1 MTAARGGIES
11 LYGAAPLA
19 MMHGGQTMPMGEWMS
34 WMMWVFMMVA
44 WIVVVAAVVG
54 GILLVVRAVR
64 GDGGDSDAG
73 RSRSPALD
81 ILEER
86 YARGEI
92 DSDEFNERRRALL
105 D

>member
-1 MTAARGGIES
+1 
-11 LYGAAPLA
+11 
-19 MMHGGQTMPMGEWMS
+19 MPMGEWMS

-73 RSRSPALD
+73 RSRSRALD